1 MFLRR
6 IIENLKTQNWTAIA
20 IEFAIVIVGVFLG
33 TQVSNWNQERIEKS
47 ETAQL
52 LRAERDQH
60 TKDDDPD
67 FARESAPAVQRF
79 Q

>member
-20 IEFAIVIVGVFLG
+20 IEFAIVIVGVFIG

-67 FARESAPAVQRF
+67 FARESTPAVQRF